1 MIAGRWACTIAPHP
15 QSDQNM
21 PFANFKMP
29 QGVLNH
35 AQKEEIIH
43 RTTAMFV
50 EYFGED
56 VRPFSMV
63 LIDEVADGGWG
74 RADEVL
80 TMAKMGIPSQK

>member
-1 MIAGRWACTIAPHP
+1 
-15 QSDQNM
+15 M

-43 RTTAMFV
+43 RTTALFV
-50 EYFGED
+50 EYFGEG

-80 TMAKMGIPSQK
+80 TMEKMGIGSAAHEASD